1 MFWLNFGTFA
11 NLDKFISRFN
21 WKGRICGSKSTQ
33 ILSISICQVKSM
45 AMVRF
50 RSFSDI
56 LYKSWG
62 RGETKRGLQEESKW
76 VYGMERE
83 SKEGLHNIDGS
94 QPSSGSGVIIMQRL
108 VSDQTSAPAN
118 DIPPPVAD
126 HRSRSRSLVTE
137 RGDRERAQPRE
148 EPDNPKPESRSHQL
162 FLLHSPGMRTRDIMS
177 GDGSNLHN
185 NVQFQQFWFWPVLIL
200 HTISIWFQIGS
211 FQSPYKGKFR
221 RLLLFISSPQQFLSP
236 NM

>member
-33 ILSISICQVKSM
+33 IWSICQIKALVTGL
-45 AMVRF
+45 A
-50 RSFSDI
+50 SFGYSVQK
-56 LYKSWG
+56 L
-62 RGETKRGLQEESKW
+62 EEKRDKGKVGLQEDSKW

-83 SKEGLHNIDGS
+83 SKEGLHNIDGIS
-94 QPSSGSGVIIMQRL
+94 ALSGSGSGVIIMQRS

-126 HRSRSRSLVTE
+126 HRSRSQSLVTERGE
-137 RGDRERAQPRE
+137 RGDRERAQPRGTS
-148 EPDNPKPESRSHQL
+148 DGAGARQSPESRGHQL

-177 GDGSNLHN
+177 GYVSNLYN
-185 NVQFQQFWFWPVLIL
+185 NVPFQQFWFWPVTPTLFGCKL
-200 HTISIWFQIGS
+200 EV
-211 FQSPYKGKFR
+211 
-221 RLLLFISSPQQFLSP
+221 FISLI
-236 NM
+236 

>member
-33 ILSISICQVKSM
+33 IWSISICQVKSM
-45 AMVRF
+45 AIVRF

-83 SKEGLHNIDGS
+83 SKEGLDNIDGS
-94 QPSSGSGVIIMQRL
+94 QPSPQAPVWSLCRGWCQIRHQPPLMTFLRLLRITGARGAGAWSRREGTGSGPSLER
-108 VSDQTSAPAN
+108 SQT
-118 DIPPPVAD
+118 IP
-126 HRSRSRSLVTE
+126 S
-137 RGDRERAQPRE
+137 
-148 EPDNPKPESRSHQL
+148 
-162 FLLHSPGMRTRDIMS
+162 
-177 GDGSNLHN
+177 
-185 NVQFQQFWFWPVLIL
+185 
-200 HTISIWFQIGS
+200 
-211 FQSPYKGKFR
+211 QSPAATSYFS
-221 RLLLFISSPQQFLSP
+221 FIPRAWGP
-236 NM
+236 GT